1 MTHRE
6 TMNLMGCVVRGG
18 KADGCMCVVR
28 GPGSSGAGRNMHV
41 EPEKSVS
48 EKSVATLSIL
58 V

>member
-1 MTHRE
+1 
-6 TMNLMGCVVRGG
+6 MNLMGCVVRGG